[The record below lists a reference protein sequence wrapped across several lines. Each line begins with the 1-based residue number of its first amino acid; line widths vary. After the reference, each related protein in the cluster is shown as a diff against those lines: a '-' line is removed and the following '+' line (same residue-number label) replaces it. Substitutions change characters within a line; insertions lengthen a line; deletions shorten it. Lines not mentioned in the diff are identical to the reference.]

1 MNEVLNNNR
10 DEKKIATILS
20 YPMNQVR
27 FWASGQFG
35 DKKFN
40 PDTFERL
47 VEKVRPLAADSAVF
61 ESELENVRAALSTGE
76 APRTPNLSSPQ
87 TQLLWGGA
95 LATIANTPSLMKGW
109 PAEKISKNMTDMP
122 LWSQVA
128 HCPDA
133 RSELRENA
141 FILATALKNPQ
152 TKMRW
157 GAPDGGYPD
166 VSYYFNHDKNL
177 INLDLVWSLMIGMEH
192 SRAANLHEIGHSQG
206 TLRFSKGVDGAYAE
220 MIALYEKAKDKS
232 RPKDERKRFKKEMQ
246 GKQIDY
252 RMRYLIFD
260 EAENNYANR
269 YAVNQSQRS
278 AQDFGVAVN
287 TLETTLCLPLMGKMT
302 PDGKTAPAKQGEP
315 SAMERFSNIKSIL
328 RYSFY
333 VNNGM
338 ADDTD
343 EGWASI
349 GIRKDWLAG
358 VDKDGNPVDAE
369 TSFKELRRMCTE
381 LEALQPTSR
390 DRLGGQ
396 SHFNKKMEECSDKR
410 CELIDEIYERF
421 VSPLIPELIRDQEK
435 QMEEQKKQ
443 RQQQQQQQGEEG
455 EEQDQQQQ
463 GGGGQGGQGGEGE
476 EQDQQQQSG
485 NGQSGGGSAGGSS
498 SAGGGSD
505 GLEDLDDDEDGDP
518 SQTDI
523 QKQIDEMERQMSEAV
538 KKMKEDKENQDG
550 GKGGDGKDG
559 SEDGKD
565 GGNSDGKDGEDG
577 KDGSQDGK
585 DKQDG
590 SSGKGGK
597 DGKEDSNKDQGE
609 SLEDL
614 VNKPNN
620 SQNTQSKGEAGQ
632 QTKENN
638 KGERQEDW
646 KGQPLSGGGK
656 PTINDFM
663 PSRLR
668 EANEYN
674 AIVNRHQQTTKRV
687 KNLLQRL
694 QNEYFGKE
702 VESRRRTL
710 VPEDT
715 DLGKFDL
722 ESYIERRKKLATG
735 QQIDERDFEHFK
747 VKGDKEKLPAPIDIA
762 ILIDRS
768 GSMGKGKGSK
778 LDTAL
783 STACVLYEAAR
794 KNPYFNVYITAMG
807 EPTALSVAEPGQSE
821 TEIAKK
827 IMTVQDI
834 CGGCQDHMQDAILS
848 TMERIKGNKK
858 QEYSGTTH
866 FFVVSDGNF
875 GDEAQSVPLVKQIC
889 ENAKNMTFNFIL
901 TEKNKNR
908 IEALSDEMAKGFGAQ
923 RIDRVHISGETGI
936 DAALTSMLN
945 RRMVEMKKIPAQRNT
960 QKSAQMGKLLDTL
973 NAQRKDRR

>member
-1 MNEVLNNNR
+1 MNEVSNNNR
-10 DEKKIATILS
+10 EEKKIATILS

-27 FWASGQFG
+27 FWASEQFG
-35 DKKFN
+35 QKKFN
-40 PDTFERL
+40 PAAFDAL
-47 VEKVRPLAADSAVF
+47 VDKLRPLALDSEAF
-61 ESELENVRAALSTGE
+61 EKELKNVRAAMASGR
-76 APRTPNLSSPQ
+76 APNTPNLSSPQ

-95 LATIANTPSLMKGW
+95 LATIANTPMIMKGW
-109 PAEKISKNMTDMP
+109 KPENVAKSITDMP

-141 FILATALKNPQ
+141 FILATSLKNPQ
-152 TKMRW
+152 TRMRW

-166 VSYYFNHDKNL
+166 VSYYFNREKNM

-206 TLRFSKGVDGAYAE
+206 TIHFPKAVDKAYTD
-220 MIALYEKAKDKS
+220 MIDVYKKTKDKNLS
-232 RPKDERKRFKKEMQ
+232 KEERKKYRKEMRA
-246 GKQIDY
+246 KQLDY
-252 RMRYLIFD
+252 KMRFLIFD

-287 TLETTLCLPLMGKMT
+287 TLETTLCLPLMGMVT
-302 PDGKTAPAKQGEP
+302 ADGKPVEKKGEP
-315 SAMERFSNIKSIL
+315 SASDRFSNLKKVL

-338 ADDTD
+338 AEDTD
-343 EGWASI
+343 AGWASI
-349 GIRKDWLAG
+349 GIRKEWLSG
-358 VDKDGNPVDAE
+358 LDKNGKELNAE
-369 TSFKELRRMCTE
+369 DSFKEIRRICTE

-396 SHFNKKMEECSDKR
+396 NFYNKKMEECSVKR
-410 CELIDEIYERF
+410 CDLIDDLYDRF
-421 VSPLIPELIRDQEK
+421 VSPLIPELLKEQEK
-435 QMEEQKKQ
+435 QMEEQKKN
-443 RQQQQQQQGEEG
+443 RKN
-455 EEQDQQQQ
+455 QQQQ
-463 GGGGQGGQGGEGE
+463 GGEQGDDQQQQDGGQGGEGE
-476 EQDQQQQSG
+476 GQEGEQSQGQSG
-485 NGQSGGGSAGGSS
+485 QSRGSSAEEGSSSGGGSMGDMG
-498 SAGGGSD
+498 D
-505 GLEDLDDDEDGDP
+505 FDDDDEGDP
-518 SQTDI
+518 SETDL
-523 QKQIDEMERQMSEAV
+523 QKQIEEMERQMSEAV
-538 KKMKEDKENQDG
+538 KKMKEEIENQDDKDGKDGDEKG
-550 GKGGDGKDG
+550 GKDKDGAQDGKDG
-559 SEDGKD
+559 SENGDKDGK
-565 GGNSDGKDGEDG
+565 K
-577 KDGSQDGK
+577 
-585 DKQDG
+585 
-590 SSGKGGK
+590 SGKEGK
-597 DGKEDSNKDQGE
+597 DGKDSNKDQGE
-609 SLEDL
+609 TLEDL
-614 VNKPNN
+614 VKKPNN
-620 SQNTQSKGEAGQ
+620 SENTQTSKDSESEAGQ
-632 QTKENN
+632 QTKEDN
-638 KGERQEDW
+638 KGERREIW
-646 KGQPLSGGGK
+646 KGNPKSAGGK

-663 PSRLR
+663 PERLR

-674 AIVNRHQQTTKRV
+674 DIVNRHQQTTKRV
-687 KNLLQRL
+687 KALLTRL

-710 VPEDT
+710 VPEDN

-722 ESYIERRKKLATG
+722 GSYVERRKKLATG
-735 QQIDERDFEHFK
+735 QQVDERDFEHFK
-747 VKGDKEKLPAPIDIA
+747 VKGEKEKIPAPIDIA

-821 TEIAKK
+821 AEIAKK

-858 QEYSGTTH
+858 QEYSGVSH
-866 FFVVSDGNF
+866 FFVISDGNF
-875 GDEAQSVPLVKQIC
+875 GDERYSVPTVKQIC
-889 ENAKNMTFNFIL
+889 ESSKNITFNFIL
-901 TEKNKNR
+901 TEKNKNM
-908 IEALSDEMAKGFGAQ
+908 IEALSDEMSKGFGSQ

-945 RRMVEMKKIPAQRNT
+945 RRMVEMKKIPAMRNT
-960 QKSAQMGKLLDTL
+960 QKKAQMGKLLDTL